1 MGKENNLQGLT
12 SKEVK
17 DRVEK
22 GLVNTQ
28 EKSASRTTKDIL
40 IENIF
45 TLFNLLNLLIAIAL
59 AFVHAWSNLLF
70 MAIIIMNVL
79 IGIIQELKAKK
90 MVDDLSILVTPKA
103 MVLRDGRVQEIIAD
117 EIVLDDIMVL
127 KQGQQISCD
136 ASLVEGSLEVK
147 IGRAHV

>member
-12 SKEVK
+12 SKEVE

-79 IGIIQELKAKK
+79 IGIIQELKGKK
-90 MVDDLSILVTPKA
+90 
-103 MVLRDGRVQEIIAD
+103 DG
-117 EIVLDDIMVL
+117 
-127 KQGQQISCD
+127 G
-136 ASLVEGSLEVK
+136 
-147 IGRAHV
+147 